1 MTCVIKSKRSK
12 LNVYFQEE
20 LLHTVLPKINKTREK
35 TSEKISNEDF
45 LILKYSEYNKVIRY
59 DYNIIQLKILNR
71 EHRQKVSGN
80 KIELSTRIYNFLRLS
95 YYATKIQCRYRRHLQ
110 QLINRLHGPAYF
122 KRSICINECDFFT
135 LDSCREIPNAQFFS
149 FTDDA
154 NFTYG
159 FDVIS
164 LNNLIVKSVL
174 YPENPYNKKPLDHI
188 ILDNL
193 VNLLRLSSIMNINV
207 EIKINN
213 QLVQEPKQIFTANV
227 LELFQFMDSLGNYTQ
242 ISWFL
247 DLTRNQ
253 LILYIRA
260 LYDIWN
266 YRAQLDDNVK
276 RDICPPNGNPFSDI
290 NMNGFNTLTFSSLKI
305 IVFLTMERFVKS
317 GINTDS
323 KTLGA
328 YYVLAC
334 FTLVNSNAAEAMPWL
349 YQSVI

>member
-1 MTCVIKSKRSK
+1 MTCLTRSK
-12 LNVYFQEE
+12 INLYYEE
-20 LLHTVLPKINKTREK
+20 LLYRVLPKQAKNRVTTFEK
-35 TSEKISNEDF
+35 MSIQNFSV
-45 LILKYSEYNKVIRY
+45 LKYHEYDKLLRC
-59 DYNIIQLKILNR
+59 DYNIIQLKMLNR

-95 YYATKIQCRYRRHLQ
+95 YFATKIQCRYKRRLQ
-110 QLINRLHGPAYF
+110 QRIDGLHGPAYF

-164 LNNLIVKSVL
+164 LNNLIIKSVL
-174 YPENPYNKKPLDHI
+174 FPENPYNKKPLDLT

-193 VNLLRLSSIMNINV
+193 AELIRLSRIMKINV

-213 QLVQEPKQIFTANV
+213 EPEQEPIQIFRANV

-242 ISWFL
+242 INWFL
-247 DLTRNQ
+247 DLSRNQ
-253 LILYIRA
+253 LIIYIRA

-266 YRAQLDDNVK
+266 YRAQLDNNVK
-276 RDICPPNGNPFSDI
+276 RAICPPNGDPFNDI
-290 NMNGFNTLTFSSLKI
+290 NMHGINTLTSANLKI
-305 IVFLTMERFVKS
+305 IVFLIMERLVKT
-317 GINTDS
+317 GIDTDS